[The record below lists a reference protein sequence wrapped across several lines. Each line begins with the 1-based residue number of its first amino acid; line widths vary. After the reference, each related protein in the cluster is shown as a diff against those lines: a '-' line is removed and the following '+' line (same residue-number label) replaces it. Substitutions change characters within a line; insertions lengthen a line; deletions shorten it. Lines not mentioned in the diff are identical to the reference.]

1 MRRIDKSIAQAGNHI
16 NDLKQASKQKREAM
30 DRKVA
35 PLNNYSMQSIHP
47 SAPSSVR
54 VYVWPAINHDF
65 AKNDLL
71 QPFYGKRQVLND
83 DSNNYKARSLTLS

>member
-16 NDLKQASKQKREAM
+16 NDLKQASKQKREAV
-30 DRKVA
+30 DRLIA

-54 VYVWPAINHDF
+54 LYVWPAINHTF
-65 AKNDLL
+65 VKTDLL

-83 DSNNYKARSLTLS
+83 DSNNYKARSLT

>member
-16 NDLKQASKQKREAM
+16 NDLKQTSKQKREAM
-30 DRKVA
+30 DRTIA

-47 SAPSSVR
+47 SARLSVR
-54 VYVWPAINHDF
+54 EYVWPAINHAF
-65 AKNDLL
+65 ANNDLP

-83 DSNNYKARSLTLS
+83 DSNNYKARSLT

>member
-1 MRRIDKSIAQAGNHI
+1 MQRIDKSIAQTGNHV

-30 DRKVA
+30 DRPIT

-54 VYVWPAINHDF
+54 VYVWPAINHAF
-65 AKNDLL
+65 AENDLL
-71 QPFYGKRQVLND
+71 QTFYGKRQELND
-83 DSNNYKARSLTLS
+83 DSNNYKARSLT